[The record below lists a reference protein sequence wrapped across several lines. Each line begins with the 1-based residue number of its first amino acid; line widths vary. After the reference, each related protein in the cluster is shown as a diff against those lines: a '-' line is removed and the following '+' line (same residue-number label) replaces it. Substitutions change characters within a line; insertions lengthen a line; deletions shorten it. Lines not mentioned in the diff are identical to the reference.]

1 MEREA
6 DLNLGRN
13 VVIALAAFALGA
25 AVLVAVPAL
34 NAAVYQTVL
43 STSILVVSTIVGL
56 MLWEIGKR
64 SGDALPRLLA
74 LTMPVLVGL
83 EFIHTVALLEPLS
96 HYMILGQPETRWRG
110 ATWSPT
116 AYFLP
121 LAMLA
126 ILLMPERLKR
136 HGAGFLGSL
145 VVLAAALLVLFEALP
160 RYTPPIF
167 LGITAPTLLLAP
179 VLWAAAGYLCWQRRA
194 ANEILTMFAL
204 MSGVMVIANI
214 AMLYSHTYDDAPAMI
229 AHFGRVLA
237 KLFFLM
243 SLMEMSA
250 IDLARRHRVEA
261 ALQNL
266 NMQLEQRVR
275 DRTKQVEQSNDA
287 LKGEV
292 MRRQEAERRL
302 QSQLGRM
309 RLLDRI
315 TRSVA
320 ERQDMASIFQVVIRS
335 LEDYMPIDFGLIG
348 LYNADE
354 RVVTVAHLGA
364 KTRPIAMA
372 MAMPEQTRIPVD
384 ENGLARCVRG
394 ELVYEADISD
404 APFAFPSRLAGGGL
418 TTLVIAP
425 LLMEA
430 RVFGVLAIA
439 RRQLDSFTSTD
450 CEFIKQLCEHVS
462 LAAHQAL
469 LLQTLQK
476 AYDDLRQTRQTVMQ
490 QERLRALGQMASGI
504 AHDINNAI
512 SPMALHTQSLLET
525 GGGNLSPRIRSY
537 LEIVHRVTDD
547 VTATVARMREFYR
560 ERDPQ
565 MTLEPVDL
573 NQLAHQVIDLTRA
586 RWGDLPQR
594 AGVTIEMRT
603 DLAVGLPPAKSI
615 ASEIREALTNLIF
628 NAVDAMPQ
636 GGQLTVRTGTAGAA
650 KAGRRVQI
658 EVIDTGIGMDAD
670 TRRRCLEP
678 FYTTKG
684 ERGTGLG
691 LAMVYGAVQRL
702 DGDLE
707 IDSELGK
714 GTTFRLIFPV
724 AEEAAATAPLPVT
737 APLAVPPL
745 RILIIDD
752 DPVILDSM
760 RLVLEL
766 DGHTVTAAN
775 DGRAGVETFKTA
787 HESGERFA
795 VVITDLGMPYMD
807 GHEVARAIKTMSV
820 TTPVILL
827 TGWGRRMSGGE
838 HDMPANVDR
847 TLDKPPKL
855 PELRE
860 ALAGTLAMAGQ

>member
-6 DLNLGRN
+6 EVSLGRN
-13 VVIALAAFALGA
+13 LAFVLAVFALGGA
-25 AVLVAVPAL
+25 ALLAVPAL
-34 NAAVYQTVL
+34 DAAVFQSML
-43 STSILVVSTIVGL
+43 STAVFVVSAVVGL
-56 MLWEIGKR
+56 MLWEIGSR
-64 SGDALPRLLA
+64 TGQSLPRFLALALPA
-74 LTMPVLVGL
+74 LVAL
-83 EFIHTVALLEPLS
+83 EFIHTIAVLEPIS
-96 HYMILGQPETRWRG
+96 RYIIFGQTETRWRA

-121 LAMLA
+121 LAMAA
-126 ILLMPERLKR
+126 ILFMPERVKR
-136 HGAGFLGSL
+136 HGGWFLGSL
-145 VVLAAALLVLFEALP
+145 IVLSIALLGLFEALP
-160 RYTPPIF
+160 RYSPPGL
-167 LGITAPTLLLAP
+167 LGVTAPTLVFSP
-179 VLWAAAGYLCWQRRA
+179 VVWAIVGYLCWRRRA
-194 ANEILTMFAL
+194 QSDILAMFAL
-204 MSGVMVIANI
+204 MSGIMVVATFV
-214 AMLYSHTYDDAPAMI
+214 MLYSHTYDDAPAMI
-229 AHFGRVLA
+229 AHFGKFLA

-243 SLMEMSA
+243 SLMEMGA
-250 IDLARRHRVEA
+250 IEMAQRQRAEA

-266 NMQLEQRVR
+266 NTQLEQRVR
-275 DRTKQVEQSNDA
+275 ERTKQVEQSNDA

-292 MRRQEAERRL
+292 MRRQQAERRL
-302 QSQLGRM
+302 QIQLGRM

-315 TRSVA
+315 THSVA

-335 LEDYMPIDFGLIG
+335 LEDYMPVDFAVIAP
-348 LYNADE
+348 YNADE
-354 RVVTVAHLGA
+354 RVITVAHLGV
-364 KTRPIAMA
+364 KSRPIAVA
-372 MAMPEQTRIPVD
+372 IAMPEQTRIPVD
-384 ENGLARCVRG
+384 ENGLARAVKG
-394 ELVYEADISD
+394 ELVYEADIAGVS
-404 APFAFPSRLAGGGL
+404 FNFPSRLAGGGL
-418 TTLVIAP
+418 RSLVIAP
-425 LLMEA
+425 LLTEA
-430 RVFGVLAIA
+430 KVVGMLIIA
-439 RRQLDSFTSTD
+439 RREAESFTSTD

-462 LAAHQAL
+462 LAAHQAQL
-469 LLQTLQK
+469 RDTLQK
-476 AYDDLRQTRQTVMQ
+476 AYDDLRQSRQTVMQ

-525 GGGNLSPRIRSY
+525 GSNLSPRIRSY

-560 ERDPQ
+560 ERDPE
-565 MTLEPVDL
+565 MTLEPVDF

-603 DLAVGLPPAKSI
+603 DLAVSLPAAKSI

-636 GGQLTVRTGTAGAA
+636 GGQLTVRTSMASPHTAQ
-650 KAGRRVQI
+650 RRVKI
-658 EVIDTGIGMDAD
+658 EVIDTGVGMDDD

-678 FYTTKG
+678 FFTTKG

-707 IDSELGK
+707 IESEPGK

-724 AEEAAATAPLPVT
+724 AEQVTIMAPAIVAPLS
-737 APLAVPPL
+737 VPPL

-787 HESGERFA
+787 HEAGEGFA

-807 GHEVARAIKTMSV
+807 GHEVARAIKTMSIN
-820 TTPVILL
+820 TPVILL
-827 TGWGRRMSGGE
+827 TGWGRRMSGSE
-838 HDMPANVDR
+838 SDMPANVDR

-855 PELRE
+855 LELRE